1 MKNKKWIVAIVL
13 TIVFLFVLYG
23 VYFVFFREEKNSTLT
38 LIEKQWIE
46 NNKNKVIDF
55 GVMNHTPI
63 FSSDGSGVFF
73 DYLSD
78 LESDTGLEFN
88 RSPYENSNNNT
99 SDYSFQVVDKVGKN
113 DILFYQDAY
122 ALVTKAAVKYY
133 DIHDIKDLTIGVLTS
148 DLEKI
153 GTVLESASNIKYQTF
168 QSNDE
173 LIKAITATGTQ
184 TTIDAIVIPKVAYMS
199 EIIESDEMNIAYTF
213 GDLEQNYVLRLGN
226 TGKLNTILKKYTKKW
241 MRDHFQDSYN
251 ENFTNAYYT
260 AAEIGEKEKA
270 TFVGKRYLYGFIEQ
284 APYDQLV
291 SGRLNGMNAQ
301 ILKSFSNMTGIE
313 ITYKS
318 YENLGNLLED
328 FNANNLDFFYGTN
341 QDTNYKM
348 DVNNTVSIGSEQV
361 TVATPANDHTVIT
374 SLASLKNRKV
384 QVVEGTKI
392 ESYLKGKGIEC
403 ESYENITSLL
413 EHPIANGVVVID
425 SDAYQYYK
433 NDQLSDYKVNY
444 QFYLETPYAYVVRDI
459 KANEVF
465 YNFFNFYLSFI
476 QEQNSLYIGYDNLLA
491 LRTKPILTGIVSI
504 LVGAILIA
512 LAFIYGLNK
521 WKKRDTRKTISI
533 PKGEKIKYIDMLTSL
548 KNRNYLNDNISIWDE
563 SEIYPQTIIIID
575 LNNIAYINDNYGHE
589 EGDKVIKEAA
599 NKLITTQIENTDI
612 IRTNGNEFLIYMVG
626 YDEKQVV
633 SYIRKLNKELK
644 DLSHGFG
651 AAIGYSM
658 IHDAIKT
665 IDDAV
670 NEATLDM
677 RSNKEEISN

>member
-1 MKNKKWIVAIVL
+1 MKKKKWIVAIVL

-23 VYFVFFREEKNSTLT
+23 VYFIFFREEKNSTLT

-73 DYLSD
+73 DYLND
-78 LESDTGLEFN
+78 LENDTGLEFN

-184 TTIDAIVIPKVAYMS
+184 TTIDAIVVPKVAYMS

-284 APYDQLV
+284 APYDQLA

-313 ITYKS
+313 IAYKA
-318 YENLGNLLED
+318 YER
-328 FNANNLDFFYGTN
+328 A
-341 QDTNYKM
+341 
-348 DVNNTVSIGSEQV
+348 
-361 TVATPANDHTVIT
+361 
-374 SLASLKNRKV
+374 
-384 QVVEGTKI
+384 
-392 ESYLKGKGIEC
+392 
-403 ESYENITSLL
+403 
-413 EHPIANGVVVID
+413 
-425 SDAYQYYK
+425 
-433 NDQLSDYKVNY
+433 
-444 QFYLETPYAYVVRDI
+444 
-459 KANEVF
+459 
-465 YNFFNFYLSFI
+465 
-476 QEQNSLYIGYDNLLA
+476 
-491 LRTKPILTGIVSI
+491 
-504 LVGAILIA
+504 
-512 LAFIYGLNK
+512 
-521 WKKRDTRKTISI
+521 
-533 PKGEKIKYIDMLTSL
+533 
-548 KNRNYLNDNISIWDE
+548 
-563 SEIYPQTIIIID
+563 
-575 LNNIAYINDNYGHE
+575 
-589 EGDKVIKEAA
+589 
-599 NKLITTQIENTDI
+599 
-612 IRTNGNEFLIYMVG
+612 
-626 YDEKQVV
+626 
-633 SYIRKLNKELK
+633 
-644 DLSHGFG
+644 
-651 AAIGYSM
+651 
-658 IHDAIKT
+658 
-665 IDDAV
+665 
-670 NEATLDM
+670 
-677 RSNKEEISN
+677 